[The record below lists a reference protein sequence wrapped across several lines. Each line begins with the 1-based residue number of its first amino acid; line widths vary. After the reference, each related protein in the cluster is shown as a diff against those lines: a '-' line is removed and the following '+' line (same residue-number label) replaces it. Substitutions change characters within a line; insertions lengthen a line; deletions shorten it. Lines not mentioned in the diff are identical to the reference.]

1 MRKTRFVFSIAVA
14 ALLVATPAMGQLLNY
29 PITALPAGDADGATS
44 IGAGWGR
51 GLNADS
57 GKLNAFG
64 VGITRAMETVSFSV
78 AGVYVN
84 SSDIGLGGRLAY
96 NGLAE
101 NIGIQGGIEWK
112 SPDAGTQLN
121 LPIGISFSGASESV
135 TYSVMP
141 RVQFTRT
148 SPTTGDSSTETDFGA
163 SAGIGFVTEGGVG
176 LALSG
181 DWVSGT
187 SSILVGAAV
196 YYQLP

>member
-29 PITALPAGDADGATS
+29 PITALRAGDADGATS

-51 GLNADS
+51 GLNEDS
-57 GKLNAFG
+57 GKLNAFAAG
-64 VGITRAMETVSFSV
+64 VGRSAETVSWQL
-78 AGVYVN
+78 AGAYVN
-84 SSDIGLGGRLAY
+84 SSDIALRGTLAY
-96 NGLAE
+96 NALAE

-135 TYSVMP
+135 SYSVMP

-148 SPTTGDSSTETDFGA
+148 SGTTTTTETDFGA
-163 SAGIGFVTEGGVG
+163 SAGIGFMTEGGVG

-196 YYQLP
+196 YYVLP

>member
-14 ALLVATPAMGQLLNY
+14 ALLVATPAMGQLLNF

-51 GLNADS
+51 GLNEDS
-57 GKLNAFG
+57 GKLNAFAAG
-64 VGITRAMETVSFSV
+64 VGRSAETVSYQL
-78 AGVYVN
+78 AGAYVN
-84 SSDIGLGGRLAY
+84 SSDIALRGTLAY
-96 NGLAE
+96 NALAE

-121 LPIGISFSGASESV
+121 FPIGISFSGGSESV

-148 SPTTGDSSTETDFGA
+148 SASSATTTDTDFGA

-187 SSILVGAAV
+187 SSILGGAAV
-196 YYQLP
+196 YYVLP

>member
-1 MRKTRFVFSIAVA
+1 MRKTSFVFSIAVA
-14 ALLVATPAMGQLLNY
+14 ALLVATPAMGQLLNF

-51 GLNADS
+51 GLNEDS

-64 VGITRAMETVSFSV
+64 AAVTRAAETVSWQL
-78 AGVYVN
+78 AGAYVN
-84 SSDIGLGGRLAY
+84 SSDIALKGTLAY
-96 NGLAE
+96 NALAE

-121 LPIGISFSGASESV
+121 FPIGISFSGGSESV

-148 SPTTGDSSTETDFGA
+148 SASSATTTDTNFGA

-196 YYQLP
+196 YYALP

>member
-1 MRKTRFVFSIAVA
+1 MRKTGFVLSIAVA
-14 ALLVATPAMGQLLNY
+14 ALLVATPAMGQLTNY
-29 PITALPAGDADGATS
+29 PVTVLPAGDADGATS

-51 GLNADS
+51 GLNEDS

-64 VGITRAMETVSFSV
+64 AAVTRAAETVSYSV
-78 AGVYVN
+78 AGAYVN
-84 SSDIGLGGRLAY
+84 SSDIALRGTLAY
-96 NGLAE
+96 NALAE

-112 SPDAGTQLN
+112 SPDAGTQMN
-121 LPIGISFSGASESV
+121 FPIGISFSGGSESV

-148 SPTTGDSSTETDFGA
+148 SASSATTTDTDFGA

>member
-1 MRKTRFVFSIAVA
+1 MSKTKSVFSIAVV

-51 GLNADS
+51 GLNEDS

-121 LPIGISFSGASESV
+121 LPIGISFSGGSESV

-148 SPTTGDSSTETDFGA
+148 SASSATTTETDFGA

-196 YYQLP
+196 YYVLP

>member
-29 PITALPAGDADGATS
+29 PIVALPAGVADGATS

-51 GLNADS
+51 GLNEDS

-64 VGITRAMETVSFSV
+64 AAVTRATETVSWQLAGAYVKSSV
-78 AGVYVN
+78 
-84 SSDIGLGGRLAY
+84 IGLRGTLAY
-96 NGLAE
+96 NALAE

-121 LPIGISFSGASESV
+121 LPIGISFSGGSESV

-148 SPTTGDSSTETDFGA
+148 SASSATTTDTNFGA

-176 LALSG
+176 LGLSG

-196 YYQLP
+196 YYALP

>member
-1 MRKTRFVFSIAVA
+1 MSKTKSVFSIAVV

-29 PITALPAGDADGATS
+29 PIGALRAGDADGATS

-51 GLNADS
+51 GLNEDS

-64 VGITRAMETVSFSV
+64 AAITRAAETVSYQL
-78 AGVYVN
+78 AGAYVN
-84 SSDIGLGGRLAY
+84 SSDIALKGTLAY
-96 NGLAE
+96 NALSE

-121 LPIGISFSGASESV
+121 LPIGISISGASESV
-135 TYSVMP
+135 RYSVMP

-148 SPTTGDSSTETDFGA
+148 SGTTTTTETDFGA
-163 SAGIGFVTEGGVG
+163 SAGIGFMTEGGVG
-176 LALSG
+176 FGLSG

-196 YYQLP
+196 YYALP

>member
-1 MRKTRFVFSIAVA
+1 MRKTGFVLSIAVA
-14 ALLVATPAMGQLLNY
+14 ALLVATPAMGQLTNY
-29 PITALPAGDADGATS
+29 PVTVLPAGDADGATS

-51 GLNADS
+51 GLNEDS

-64 VGITRAMETVSFSV
+64 AAVTRAAETVSYSV
-78 AGVYVN
+78 AGAYVN
-84 SSDIGLGGRLAY
+84 SSDIALRGTLAY
-96 NGLAE
+96 NALAE

-121 LPIGISFSGASESV
+121 LPIGISFSGGSESV
-135 TYSVMP
+135 SYSVMP

-148 SPTTGDSSTETDFGA
+148 SASSATTTDTNFGA

-176 LALSG
+176 LGLSG

>member
-1 MRKTRFVFSIAVA
+1 MRKTGFVFSIAVA
-14 ALLVATPAMGQLLNY
+14 ALLVATPAMGQLTNY
-29 PITALPAGDADGATS
+29 PVTVLPAGDADGATS

-51 GLNADS
+51 GLNEDS

-64 VGITRAMETVSFSV
+64 AAITRAAETVSYQF

-84 SSDIGLGGRLAY
+84 SSDIALRGTLAY
-96 NGLAE
+96 NALAE

-112 SPDAGTQLN
+112 SPDAGTQMN
-121 LPIGISFSGASESV
+121 FPIGISFSGGSESV

-148 SPTTGDSSTETDFGA
+148 SASSATTTDTDFGA

>member
-14 ALLVATPAMGQLLNY
+14 ALLVATPAMGQLTNY
-29 PITALPAGDADGATS
+29 PITVLPAGDADGATS

-51 GLNADS
+51 GLNEDS

-64 VGITRAMETVSFSV
+64 VGITRAAETVSFSV

-84 SSDIGLGGRLAY
+84 SSDIALGGRLAY

-121 LPIGISFSGASESV
+121 FPIGISFSGGSESV

-148 SPTTGDSSTETDFGA
+148 SASSATTTETDFGA
-163 SAGIGFVTEGGVG
+163 SAGIAFVTEGGVG
-176 LALSG
+176 LGLSG

-196 YYQLP
+196 YYVLP

>member
-1 MRKTRFVFSIAVA
+1 MRKTRFVFSIAVT
-14 ALLVATPAMGQLLNY
+14 ALLVATPAMGQLTNY
-29 PITALPAGDADGATS
+29 PIVALPAGDADGATS

-51 GLNADS
+51 GLNEDS
-57 GKLNAFG
+57 GKLNAFAAG
-64 VGITRAMETVSFSV
+64 VTRAAETVSYQF
-78 AGVYVN
+78 AGAYVN
-84 SSDIGLGGRLAY
+84 SSDIALRGTLAY
-96 NGLAE
+96 NALAE

-121 LPIGISFSGASESV
+121 FPIGISFSGGSESV

-148 SPTTGDSSTETDFGA
+148 SASSATTTETDFGA

>member
-1 MRKTRFVFSIAVA
+1 MRKTGFVLSIAVA
-14 ALLVATPAMGQLLNY
+14 ALLVATPAMGQLTNY
-29 PITALPAGDADGATS
+29 PVTVLPAGDADGATS

-51 GLNADS
+51 GLNEDS

-64 VGITRAMETVSFSV
+64 AAITRATETVSYQF
-78 AGVYVN
+78 AGAYVN
-84 SSDIGLGGRLAY
+84 SSDIALKGTLAY
-96 NGLAE
+96 NALAE

-112 SPDAGTQLN
+112 SPDAGTQMN
-121 LPIGISFSGASESV
+121 FPIGISFSGASESV
-135 TYSVMP
+135 RYSVMP

-148 SPTTGDSSTETDFGA
+148 SASSATTTDTDFGA

>member
-29 PITALPAGDADGATS
+29 PIVALPAGDADGATS

-51 GLNADS
+51 GLNEDS

-64 VGITRAMETVSFSV
+64 AAVTRAAETVSWQL
-78 AGVYVN
+78 AGAYVN
-84 SSDIGLGGRLAY
+84 SSDIGLRGTLAY
-96 NGLAE
+96 NALAE

-121 LPIGISFSGASESV
+121 FPIGISFSGGSESV

-148 SPTTGDSSTETDFGA
+148 SASSATTTATDFGA

-181 DWVSGT
+181 DWGSGT

-196 YYQLP
+196 YYALP

>member
-29 PITALPAGDADGATS
+29 PIGALPAGDADGATS

-51 GLNADS
+51 GLNEDS
-57 GKLNAFG
+57 GKLNAFAA
-64 VGITRAMETVSFSV
+64 GIGRSAETVSYQF
-78 AGVYVN
+78 AGAYVN
-84 SSDIGLGGRLAY
+84 SSDIALRGTLAY
-96 NGLAE
+96 NALAE

-112 SPDAGTQLN
+112 SPDSGTQMN
-121 LPIGISFSGASESV
+121 FPIGISFSGASESV
-135 TYSVMP
+135 RYSVMP

-148 SPTTGDSSTETDFGA
+148 SASSATTTETDFGV
-163 SAGIGFVTEGGVG
+163 SAGIGFATEGGVG

>member
-29 PITALPAGDADGATS
+29 PITALRAGDADGATS

-51 GLNADS
+51 GLNEDS
-57 GKLNAFG
+57 GKLNAFAAG
-64 VGITRAMETVSFSV
+64 VGRSAETVSWQL
-78 AGVYVN
+78 AGAYVN
-84 SSDIGLGGRLAY
+84 SSDIALRGTLAY
-96 NGLAE
+96 NALAE

-112 SPDAGTQLN
+112 SPDAGTQMN
-121 LPIGISFSGASESV
+121 FPIGISFSGGSESV

-148 SPTTGDSSTETDFGA
+148 SASSATTTDTDFGA

-181 DWVSGT
+181 DWLSGT

>member
-121 LPIGISFSGASESV
+121 LPIGISFSGGSESV
-135 TYSVMP
+135 SYSVMP

-148 SPTTGDSSTETDFGA
+148 SASSATTTETDFGA
-163 SAGIGFVTEGGVG
+163 SAGIAFVTEGGVG
-176 LALSG
+176 LGLSG

-196 YYQLP
+196 YYVLP

>member
-1 MRKTRFVFSIAVA
+1 MRKTGFVFSIAVA
-14 ALLVATPAMGQLLNY
+14 ALLVATPAMGQLTNY
-29 PITALPAGDADGATS
+29 PVTVLPAGDADGATS

-51 GLNADS
+51 GLNEDS

-64 VGITRAMETVSFSV
+64 VGITRAAETVSYSV

-121 LPIGISFSGASESV
+121 LPIGISFSGGSESV

-148 SPTTGDSSTETDFGA
+148 SASSATTTDTDFGA

>member
-1 MRKTRFVFSIAVA
+1 MSKTRSVFSIAVV

-29 PITALPAGDADGATS
+29 PIVALRAGDADGATS

-51 GLNADS
+51 GLNEDS

-64 VGITRAMETVSFSV
+64 AAITRATETVSYQF
-78 AGVYVN
+78 AGAYVN
-84 SSDIGLGGRLAY
+84 SSDIALKGTLAY
-96 NGLAE
+96 NALAE
-101 NIGIQGGIEWK
+101 NIGIQGAIEWK

-121 LPIGISFSGASESV
+121 LPIGISISGASESV
-135 TYSVMP
+135 RYSVMP

-148 SPTTGDSSTETDFGA
+148 SGTTTTTETDFGA

>member
-1 MRKTRFVFSIAVA
+1 MRKTGFVFSIAVA

-51 GLNADS
+51 GLNEDS

-64 VGITRAMETVSFSV
+64 AAITRATEPGSYQL
-78 AGVYVN
+78 AGAYVN
-84 SSDIGLGGRLAY
+84 SSDIAFKGTLAY
-96 NGLAE
+96 NALSE

-121 LPIGISFSGASESV
+121 LPIGISFSGASESIS
-135 TYSVMP
+135 YSVMP

-148 SPTTGDSSTETDFGA
+148 SASSATTTDTDFGA

>member
-1 MRKTRFVFSIAVA
+1 MRKTGFVFSIAVA

-29 PITALPAGDADGATS
+29 PIGALRAGDADGATS

-51 GLNADS
+51 GLNEDS

-64 VGITRAMETVSFSV
+64 AAITRAAETVSYQL
-78 AGVYVN
+78 AGAYVN
-84 SSDIGLGGRLAY
+84 SSDIALKGTLAY
-96 NGLAE
+96 NALSE

-121 LPIGISFSGASESV
+121 LPIGISISGASESV
-135 TYSVMP
+135 RYSVMP

-148 SPTTGDSSTETDFGA
+148 SGTTTTTETDFGV
-163 SAGIGFVTEGGVG
+163 SAGIGFATEGGVG
-176 LALSG
+176 FGLSG

>member
-1 MRKTRFVFSIAVA
+1 MRKTGFVLSIAVA

-51 GLNADS
+51 GLNEDS

-64 VGITRAMETVSFSV
+64 VGITRAAETVSYSV

-112 SPDAGTQLN
+112 SPDAGTQMN
-121 LPIGISFSGASESV
+121 FPIGISFSGASESV
-135 TYSVMP
+135 RYSVMP

-148 SPTTGDSSTETDFGA
+148 SASSATTTDTDFGA

>member
-1 MRKTRFVFSIAVA
+1 MSYQF
-14 ALLVATPAMGQLLNY
+14 
-29 PITALPAGDADGATS
+29 
-44 IGAGWGR
+44 
-51 GLNADS
+51 
-57 GKLNAFG
+57 
-64 VGITRAMETVSFSV
+64 

-84 SSDIGLGGRLAY
+84 SSDIALRGTLAY
-96 NGLAE
+96 NALAE

-112 SPDAGTQLN
+112 SPDAGTQMN
-121 LPIGISFSGASESV
+121 FPIGISFSGGSESV

-148 SPTTGDSSTETDFGA
+148 SASSATTTDTNFGA

>member
-1 MRKTRFVFSIAVA
+1 MRKTGFVFSIAVA

-51 GLNADS
+51 GLNEDS

-64 VGITRAMETVSFSV
+64 VGITRAAETVSYSV

-112 SPDAGTQLN
+112 SPDAGTQMN
-121 LPIGISFSGASESV
+121 FPIGISFSGGSESV

-148 SPTTGDSSTETDFGA
+148 SASSATTTDTDFGA

-181 DWVSGT
+181 DWLSGT

>member
-14 ALLVATPAMGQLLNY
+14 ALLVATPAMGQLTNY
-29 PITALPAGDADGATS
+29 PVTVLPAGDADGATS

-51 GLNADS
+51 GLNEDS

-64 VGITRAMETVSFSV
+64 AAVTRAAETVSYQL
-78 AGVYVN
+78 AGAYVN
-84 SSDIGLGGRLAY
+84 SSDIGLRGTLAY

-101 NIGIQGGIEWK
+101 NVGIQGGIEWK

-121 LPIGISFSGASESV
+121 LPIGISFSGGSGSV

-148 SPTTGDSSTETDFGA
+148 SASSATTTDTDFGA

-176 LALSG
+176 LGLSG

>member
-1 MRKTRFVFSIAVA
+1 MRKTGFVFSIAVA
-14 ALLVATPAMGQLLNY
+14 ALLVATPAMGQLTNY
-29 PITALPAGDADGATS
+29 PVTVLPAGDADGATS

-51 GLNADS
+51 GLNEDS

-64 VGITRAMETVSFSV
+64 VGITRAAETVSYSV

-112 SPDAGTQLN
+112 SPDAGTQMN
-121 LPIGISFSGASESV
+121 FPIGISFSGASESIS
-135 TYSVMP
+135 YSVMP

-148 SPTTGDSSTETDFGA
+148 SASSATTTDTDFGA

>member
-1 MRKTRFVFSIAVA
+1 MRKTSFVFSIAVA
-14 ALLVATPAMGQLLNY
+14 ALLVATPATGQLTNY
-29 PITALPAGDADGATS
+29 PVTVLPAGDADGATS

-51 GLNADS
+51 GLNEDS

-64 VGITRAMETVSFSV
+64 AAITRAAETVSWQL
-78 AGVYVN
+78 AGAYVN
-84 SSDIGLGGRLAY
+84 SWDIGLRGTLAY
-96 NGLAE
+96 NALAE

-121 LPIGISFSGASESV
+121 LPIGISFSGGSESV

-148 SPTTGDSSTETDFGA
+148 SASSATTTDTNFGA

-176 LALSG
+176 LGLSG

>member
-1 MRKTRFVFSIAVA
+1 MSKTKSVFSIAVV

-29 PITALPAGDADGATS
+29 PIGALRAGDADGATS

-51 GLNADS
+51 GLNEDS

-64 VGITRAMETVSFSV
+64 VGITRAAETVSYSV

-112 SPDAGTQLN
+112 SPDAGTQMN
-121 LPIGISFSGASESV
+121 FPIGISFSGGSESV

-148 SPTTGDSSTETDFGA
+148 SASSATTTDTDFGA
-163 SAGIGFVTEGGVG
+163 SAGIGFATEGGVG
-176 LALSG
+176 LGLSG

-187 SSILVGAAV
+187 SSILVGAGV
-196 YYQLP
+196 YYALP

>member
-1 MRKTRFVFSIAVA
+1 MRKTGFVLSIAVA
-14 ALLVATPAMGQLLNY
+14 ALLVATPAMGQLTNY
-29 PITALPAGDADGATS
+29 PVTVLPAGDADGATS

-51 GLNADS
+51 GLNEDS

-64 VGITRAMETVSFSV
+64 VGITRAAETVSYQF

-84 SSDIGLGGRLAY
+84 SSDIALRGTLAY
-96 NGLAE
+96 NALAE

-112 SPDAGTQLN
+112 SPDAGTQMN
-121 LPIGISFSGASESV
+121 FPIGISFSGASESIS
-135 TYSVMP
+135 YSVMP

-148 SPTTGDSSTETDFGA
+148 SASSATTTETDFGV
-163 SAGIGFVTEGGVG
+163 SAGIGFATEGGVG

>member
-29 PITALPAGDADGATS
+29 PITALPAGDADGAIS

-51 GLNADS
+51 GLNEDS

-64 VGITRAMETVSFSV
+64 VGITRAAETVSYQL
-78 AGVYVN
+78 AGAYVN
-84 SSDIGLGGRLAY
+84 SSDIALRGTLAY
-96 NGLAE
+96 NALAE

-121 LPIGISFSGASESV
+121 FPIGISFSGGSESV

-148 SPTTGDSSTETDFGA
+148 SASSATTTETDFGA
-163 SAGIGFVTEGGVG
+163 SAGIAFVTEGGVG
-176 LALSG
+176 LGLSG

>member
-1 MRKTRFVFSIAVA
+1 MSKTKSVFSIAVV

-51 GLNADS
+51 GLNEDS

-64 VGITRAMETVSFSV
+64 AAITRATETVSYQF
-78 AGVYVN
+78 AGAYVN
-84 SSDIGLGGRLAY
+84 SSDIALKGTLAY
-96 NGLAE
+96 NALAE

-121 LPIGISFSGASESV
+121 LPIGISFSGGSESV

-148 SPTTGDSSTETDFGA
+148 SASSATTTDTNFGA

-176 LALSG
+176 LGLSG

-196 YYQLP
+196 YYALP

>member
-1 MRKTRFVFSIAVA
+1 MSKTKSVFSIAVV

-29 PITALPAGDADGATS
+29 PITALRAGDADGATS

-51 GLNADS
+51 GLNEDS

-64 VGITRAMETVSFSV
+64 AAITRAAETVSYQL
-78 AGVYVN
+78 AGAYVN
-84 SSDIGLGGRLAY
+84 SSDIALKGTLAY
-96 NGLAE
+96 NALAE

-121 LPIGISFSGASESV
+121 LPIGISISGGSESV

-141 RVQFTRT
+141 RGQFTRT
-148 SPTTGDSSTETDFGA
+148 SGTTTTTETDFGA

-176 LALSG
+176 LGLSG

-196 YYQLP
+196 RYTLP

>member
-1 MRKTRFVFSIAVA
+1 MSKTKSVFSIAVV
-14 ALLVATPAMGQLLNY
+14 ALLVATPAMGQLTNY
-29 PITALPAGDADGATS
+29 PVTVLPAGDADGATS

-51 GLNADS
+51 GLNEDS

-64 VGITRAMETVSFSV
+64 AAITRAAETVSYQF

-84 SSDIGLGGRLAY
+84 SSDIALRGTLAY
-96 NGLAE
+96 NALAE

-112 SPDAGTQLN
+112 SPDAGTQMN
-121 LPIGISFSGASESV
+121 FPIGISFSGGSESV

-148 SPTTGDSSTETDFGA
+148 SASSATTTDTDFGA

>member
-1 MRKTRFVFSIAVA
+1 MRKTGFVLSIAVA
-14 ALLVATPAMGQLLNY
+14 ALLVATPAMGQLTNY
-29 PITALPAGDADGATS
+29 PVTVLPAGDADGATS

-51 GLNADS
+51 GLNEDS

-64 VGITRAMETVSFSV
+64 AAITRAAETVSYQL
-78 AGVYVN
+78 AGAYVN
-84 SSDIGLGGRLAY
+84 SSDIALKGTLAY
-96 NGLAE
+96 NALAE

-112 SPDAGTQLN
+112 SPDAGTQMN
-121 LPIGISFSGASESV
+121 FPIGISFSGGSESV

-148 SPTTGDSSTETDFGA
+148 SASSATTTDTNFGA

-196 YYQLP
+196 YYNLP

>member
-1 MRKTRFVFSIAVA
+1 MSKTKSVFSIAVV

-51 GLNADS
+51 GLNEDS

-64 VGITRAMETVSFSV
+64 VGITRAAETVSYQL
-78 AGVYVN
+78 AGAYVN
-84 SSDIGLGGRLAY
+84 SSDIALKGALAY
-96 NGLAE
+96 NALSE

-135 TYSVMP
+135 SYSVMP

-148 SPTTGDSSTETDFGA
+148 SGTTTTTETDFGA
-163 SAGIGFVTEGGVG
+163 SAGIGFMTEGGVG

>member
-14 ALLVATPAMGQLLNY
+14 ALLVATPAMGPLLNY
-29 PITALPAGDADGATS
+29 PIVALPAGDADGATS

-51 GLNADS
+51 GLNEDS

-64 VGITRAMETVSFSV
+64 AAITRAAETVSYQL
-78 AGVYVN
+78 AGAYVN
-84 SSDIGLGGRLAY
+84 SSDIALKGTLAY
-96 NGLAE
+96 HALAE

-121 LPIGISFSGASESV
+121 LPIGISFSGASESGSV
-135 TYSVMP
+135 SYSVMP

-148 SPTTGDSSTETDFGA
+148 SGTTTTTETDFGA

>member
-1 MRKTRFVFSIAVA
+1 MRKTGFVFSIAVA

-51 GLNADS
+51 GLNEDS

-64 VGITRAMETVSFSV
+64 VGITRAAETVSYSV

-112 SPDAGTQLN
+112 SPDAGTQMN
-121 LPIGISFSGASESV
+121 FPIGISFSGASESIS
-135 TYSVMP
+135 YSVMP

-148 SPTTGDSSTETDFGA
+148 SASSATTTDTDFGA

>member
-14 ALLVATPAMGQLLNY
+14 ALLVATPAMGQLLNF

-51 GLNADS
+51 GLNEDS
-57 GKLNAFG
+57 GKLNAFAAG
-64 VGITRAMETVSFSV
+64 VGRSAETVSYQL
-78 AGVYVN
+78 AGAYVN
-84 SSDIGLGGRLAY
+84 SSDIALRGTLAY
-96 NGLAE
+96 NALAE

-121 LPIGISFSGASESV
+121 FPIGISFSGGSESV

-148 SPTTGDSSTETDFGA
+148 SASSATTTETDFGA
-163 SAGIGFVTEGGVG
+163 SAGIAFVTEGGVG
-176 LALSG
+176 LGLSG

>member
-14 ALLVATPAMGQLLNY
+14 ALLVATPAMGQLTNY
-29 PITALPAGDADGATS
+29 PITVLPAGDADGATS

-51 GLNADS
+51 GLNEDS

-121 LPIGISFSGASESV
+121 LPIGISFSGGSESV

-148 SPTTGDSSTETDFGA
+148 SASSATTTETDFGA

-196 YYQLP
+196 RYTLP

>member
-1 MRKTRFVFSIAVA
+1 MRKTGFVFSIAVA

-51 GLNADS
+51 GLNEDS

-64 VGITRAMETVSFSV
+64 AAVTRATETVSYQL
-78 AGVYVN
+78 AGAYVN
-84 SSDIGLGGRLAY
+84 SSDIALKGTLAY
-96 NGLAE
+96 NALAE
-101 NIGIQGGIEWK
+101 NIGIQGAIEWK
-112 SPDAGTQLN
+112 SPDAGTQMN
-121 LPIGISFSGASESV
+121 FPIGISFSGASESIS
-135 TYSVMP
+135 YSVMP

-148 SPTTGDSSTETDFGA
+148 SASSATTTDTDFGA

-196 YYQLP
+196 YYALP

>member
-1 MRKTRFVFSIAVA
+1 MRKTGFVFSIAVA

-51 GLNADS
+51 GLNEDS

-64 VGITRAMETVSFSV
+64 VGITRAAETVSYSV

-112 SPDAGTQLN
+112 SPDAGTQMN
-121 LPIGISFSGASESV
+121 FPIGISFSGGSESV

-148 SPTTGDSSTETDFGA
+148 SASSATTTDTDFGA